1 MAKSRTVKK
10 SKIKHQA
17 EKLVRE
23 ETVKTVTDLVST
35 YVKSWAR
42 AEAHRIIHTD
52 PVPVIMP
59 VKNGY
64 QVGKHQV
71 INEPNAV
78 WALYNNF
85 KEPVAQFL
93 DVRSAVAY
101 SILYQ
106 LKRFKPADTVLLA
119 DKKLSK
125 LDADFQHYS
134 RCMLAAVKR
143 KDYTTIDIL
152 AARYY
157 DAQFLLPQAKEELE
171 KTLRMNKYLK
181 VWETGNH
188 YETK

>member
-1 MAKSRTVKK
+1 MAKSRTAKK
-10 SKIKHQA
+10 SKIKQQA
-17 EKLVRE
+17 ENQVKA
-23 ETVKTVTDLVST
+23 ETINALTDLVSA

-42 AEAHRIIHTD
+42 TEAHRIVQTD
-52 PVPVIMP
+52 PIPVIMP
-59 VKNGY
+59 IKNGY

-71 INEPNAV
+71 VKNHNLSWELHNYHGEAIE
-78 WALYNNF
+78 
-85 KEPVAQFL
+85 QFL

-106 LKRFKPADTVLLA
+106 LKRFKPAEAVLTA
-119 DKKLSK
+119 DNRLSK
-125 LDADFQHYS
+125 LESDFQHYN
-134 RCMLAAVKR
+134 RCMQTAGKR
-143 KDYTTIDIL
+143 RDYATIDIL

-157 DAQFLLPQAKEELE
+157 DAQFLLPLAKEELE

>member
-1 MAKSRTVKK
+1 MAKSRTAKK
-10 SKIKHQA
+10 SKIKTQA
-17 EKLVRE
+17 ENQVKA
-23 ETVKTVTDLVST
+23 ETVNALTDLVSA

-42 AEAHRIIHTD
+42 TEAQRIVQTD

-59 VKNGY
+59 IKNGY

-78 WALYNNF
+78 WALYNNY
-85 KEPVAQFL
+85 KEPLEQFL

-106 LKRFKPADTVLLA
+106 LKRYTPADTVLMA
-119 DKKLSK
+119 DKRLSK

-134 RCMLAAVKR
+134 RCMQAAGKR
-143 KDYTTIDIL
+143 KDYATIDIL

-157 DAQFLLPQAKEELE
+157 DAQFLLPQARIELE

>member
-1 MAKSRTVKK
+1 MARSRTAKK
-10 SKIKHQA
+10 SKIKDQA
-17 EKLVRE
+17 ENQVKA
-23 ETVKTVTDLVST
+23 ETINALTDLVSA

-42 AEAHRIIHTD
+42 TEAHRIIQTD

-85 KEPVAQFL
+85 KEPVEQFL

-134 RCMLAAVKR
+134 RCMSAAVKR

-157 DAQFLLPQAKEELE
+157 DAQFLLPQARIELE

-188 YETK
+188 YETN

>member
-1 MAKSRTVKK
+1 MAKSRTAKK

-52 PVPVIMP
+52 TVPIIMP
-59 VKNGY
+59 LKNGY

-71 INEPNAV
+71 AKNRNLAWELHNYHGEVIE
-78 WALYNNF
+78 
-85 KEPVAQFL
+85 QFL

-106 LKRFKPADTVLLA
+106 LKRFKPADDILA
-119 DKKLSK
+119 ADYRLSK
-125 LDADFQHYS
+125 LEADFQHYS
-134 RCMLAAVKR
+134 RCMQAAGKR

-157 DAQFLLPQAKEELE
+157 DAQFLLPQARNELE

-181 VWETGNH
+181 VWETGNN